1 MKHIFTLLFTL
12 LFVASFGQTTLQLNL
27 EEGKTYNQITLAN
40 SKVSQTVGG
49 QSVDVE
55 IVIAGNMSY
64 KVISAGSDSY
74 EMDVQYTELSMNMK
88 TMQGEASFSSESP
101 SEGDIMSML
110 LSNMKKNPFSVTLMK
125 NGKIDKITN
134 MDAMFNAMFEGM
146 GPLTDEQKSQMTDQ
160 MRQSFGESALKGNLE
175 LATAVFPDKPVNK
188 GDTWEI
194 QTAISSTITAD
205 VTNTFTYEGKDGDYD
220 VITGS
225 GNFKTDPSKTS
236 SANGM
241 AMTYDLSG
249 TMDSK
254 LKLDPTTGWIVEA
267 QITQNMEGNA
277 SVQGMNIPMILKSST
292 TITDQ

>member
-194 QTAISSTITAD
+194 QTAISSTISAD

-254 LKLDPTTGWIVEA
+254 LKLDPTTGWIIEA